1 MINKIV
7 IDHSKIDFNGSGFK
21 YSVDICNAIENYTES
36 ILNKDEK
43 GLNYRGINMRYSIE
57 RCIYIKCIN
66 SKSLFLNYEKYC
78 LRQNSKI
85 NLPNLSPIEKDILYF
100 LINKKI
106 SNQYLKKNIKR
117 VFLKKSIQFLR
128 NIKENIKTTFFN
140 GKINNKKN
148 KIIISI
154 NHIKFLNILKPIL
167 SSLPK
172 DSFIIEAGNDEN
184 FWKQIKKRKYKVID
198 FKSHY
203 SNYNHLISSNYM
215 IEFLELFN
223 IVDDL
228 IFILKCIKPKSILV
242 IEGVAPKD
250 ILISEVAKSM
260 HISTFCLQHGY
271 PPFVDTGFR
280 NMNFSKFLA
289 WGVGTRKLLQKYNPK
304 QNFMIVGNPS
314 LKNKKNFKLIKNKF
328 KVGFFLQGE
337 CALLDK
343 KEIKVFYNLILFT
356 IKKHKNINFII
367 REHPSSKINQSFKI
381 EISKLKNAFIS
392 YPEENSISKDLE
404 SIDISVSVFSSVIM
418 ESIALEVVPLICSF
432 GSLPKYIPEIAK
444 EGAAIEVFNLN
455 DAKKEL
461 NKLLKNKKYLNNF
474 KKCICKVK
482 SNYFVEK
489 NTIKII
495 RDIIS

>member
-1 MINKIV
+1 MINKIL
-7 IDHSKIDFNGSGFK
+7 IDHSKIDFQGNGFK
-21 YSVDICNAIENYTES
+21 YSVDICNAIENYTQS

-43 GLNYRGINMRYSIE
+43 GFNYRGINMRYSIE

-66 SKSLFLNYEKYC
+66 SRSLFLNYKKYC

-106 SNQYLKKNIKR
+106 SSQYSNKNTKR
-117 VFLKKSIQFLR
+117 VFFKKLIQFLR
-128 NIKENIKTTFFN
+128 NIIKNIKTIFK
-140 GKINNKKN
+140 GKIKNKQS

-172 DSFIIEAGNDEN
+172 DSFIIEAGNDEII
-184 FWKQIKKRKYKVID
+184 WKQIKKRNYKVIN
-198 FKSHY
+198 FKSYY
-203 SNYNHLISSNYM
+203 SNYNHLISSNHM

-228 IFILKCIKPKSILV
+228 IFILQCIKPKSILV

-260 HISTFCLQHGY
+260 NISTFCIQHGY
-271 PPFVDTGFR
+271 PPFIDTGFR

-304 QNFMIVGNPS
+304 QNFVIVGNPS
-314 LKNKKNFKLIKNKF
+314 LKNKKNTKPIKKKF

-343 KEIKVFYNLILFT
+343 EEIQVFYNLILFS
-356 IKKHKNINFII
+356 IKKYKNINFII
-367 REHPSSKINQSFKI
+367 REHPSSKINQSFKN
-381 EISKLKNAFIS
+381 EILKFKNALIS
-392 YPEENSISKDLE
+392 YPEENSISRDLE

-432 GSLPKYIPEIAK
+432 GTLPKYIPEIAK
-444 EGAAIEVFNLN
+444 EGAAIEVFNLT

-461 NKLLKNKKYLNNF
+461 NKLLKNKKYLNDF

-482 SNYFVEK
+482 SNYFSDK
-489 NTIKII
+489 NTIKMIK
-495 RDIIS
+495 DIIS